1 MVPASTHTLLK
12 GFRYCVLDSLTH
24 LVVPRIGTRLSVN
37 AGPAV
42 SCAAAR
48 AQRPRGFDPELGVH
62 ALAAVTAVV
71 NDDAEPAVEPE
82 SRGDVLR
89 HVPARQRGPA
99 RCPLCTRWH
108 ASVCVLYCTR
118 RPGSKQAASA
128 LKSAPPPAAACAR
141 TWLRPSC
148 KNEGVLATRM
158 LLARGL
164 CVRRRVDLT
173 ADEKRGATQR
183 IAARTPSA
191 RGSACG
197 PLAPSSGASARH
209 GASESRCRA
218 RQAGVPVLS
227 SDCLALCPSIA
238 RRPR

>member
-89 HVPARQRGPA
+89 HVPAPGNVLLPGA
-99 RCPLCTRWH
+99 RFVH
-108 ASVCVLYCTR
+108 AGMRVYACYTAHAGLVRSR
-118 RPGSKQAASA
+118 R
-128 LKSAPPPAAACAR
+128 
-141 TWLRPSC
+141 
-148 KNEGVLATRM
+148 
-158 LLARGL
+158 
-164 CVRRRVDLT
+164 
-173 ADEKRGATQR
+173 
-183 IAARTPSA
+183 
-191 RGSACG
+191 
-197 PLAPSSGASARH
+197 LAP
-209 GASESRCRA
+209 
-218 RQAGVPVLS
+218 
-227 SDCLALCPSIA
+227 
-238 RRPR
+238 